1 VANIGL
7 IMVNRSWNRSL
18 LKTLRTYNSAVW
30 WVVGGALLFLGLV
43 VYTPGLR
50 EVFHFSALGGTDI
63 LIALAAGI
71 SSILW
76 FELMKWLGRAF

>member
-1 VANIGL
+1 
-7 IMVNRSWNRSL
+7 
-18 LKTLRTYNSAVW
+18 LRTYNSAVW

-50 EVFHFSALGGTDI
+50 EVFHFSALSSTEI
-63 LIALAAGI
+63 VIALVAGV

-76 FELMKWLGRAF
+76 FELVKVLGRAF